1 VSLRSHGNECFPRNV
16 GGVPGEAGGGGVR
29 LVDTHI
35 HLEEVEGNL
44 DDALAEARA
53 AGVTDLI
60 AMGVDVSTSRQ
71 VVEWSKTKP
80 GVWAAVGHHPLNQVG
95 PDLAQLRLLARRPRV
110 VAIGEVG
117 LDHADEHRGPH
128 DAQEEWFH
136 RSCDLA
142 LELGLP
148 VCIHTRESTT
158 AVYDALRVHP
168 ELTGV
173 MHYWALSWEW
183 ARRFLDLGLYI
194 SFSGLVTRGS
204 REELRDVAR
213 RVPADR
219 LLIETDAPWGTPRG
233 REGKMRPAWMIDTA
247 RVVAEVRGIGL
258 EELAE
263 LEWSNVIK
271 LFPRMNAA

>member
-1 VSLRSHGNECFPRNV
+1 MGR
-16 GGVPGEAGGGGVR
+16 AAVR
-29 LVDTHI
+29 LVDTHV
-35 HLEEVEGNL
+35 HL
-44 DDALAEARA
+44 DDFETELGEVLAEARA

-60 AMGVDVSTSRQ
+60 AMGVDATTSRR
-71 VVEWSKTKP
+71 VADWSEAWP

-95 PDLAQLRLLARRPRV
+95 PDLGLLRELAARPRV

-136 RSCDLA
+136 GCCELA

-148 VCIHTRESTT
+148 VCVHTRESTE
-158 AVYDALRVHP
+158 AMYGALRAHP
-168 ELTGV
+168 GLTGV
-173 MHYWALSWEW
+173 MHYWVLDWDW

-194 SFSGLVTRGS
+194 SFSGVVTRGS
-204 REELRDVAR
+204 RDELRDVAR

-219 LLIETDAPWGTPRG
+219 LLLETDAPWGTPRG
-233 REGKMRPAWMIDTA
+233 RDGRMRPAWMADTA
-247 RVVAEVRGIGL
+247 QVLAEARGLAL

-263 LEWSNVIK
+263 LEWANVRR
-271 LFPRMNAA
+271 LFPRLTAD